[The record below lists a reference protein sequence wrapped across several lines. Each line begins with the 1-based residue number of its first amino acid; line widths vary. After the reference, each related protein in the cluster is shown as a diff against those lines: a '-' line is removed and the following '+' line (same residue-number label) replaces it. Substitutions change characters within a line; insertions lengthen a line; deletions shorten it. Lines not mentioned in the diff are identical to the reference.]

1 MHTMI
6 MHQTLIMH
14 DQITFP
20 IAAVFAEAQQCRVST
35 PHVGSPH
42 FPIPDPVTSS
52 PRTKIWGRQT
62 PQYSV
67 LLRYIAIS
75 VDMNSPSE
83 KQDKSRTGFY
93 QCGVCRKHYARPD
106 HLIRHVR
113 SRKSIDPERG
123 INGLVT
129 EELIA
134 IAPVRYL
141 GQTVS
146 DPFADSDL
154 LRRHARGHFSGQ
166 RDSRLSTASAMRGRV
181 SRACK
186 NCALSKLKCDDQKP
200 CRRCVKRNLECH
212 WPQDERTPDAVDSQ
226 EPERSVAESSDSG
239 EQVDDTGIPQ
249 SQEEPAPQDF
259 SVGLMDDFYSA
270 AEEVID
276 QAFLE
281 NNRLPLMSPNE
292 YDYFGGNI
300 SPELGLTEADLEF
313 LASLNNHDLAH
324 ERPNTVAQYHT
335 QRSVPEALGL
345 MDKEAYHNSPL
356 SNWTPRSEDN
366 AYMDQQYL
374 SVPKHLDRSISSGTA
389 EARVFSECLSK
400 ESRDKVFSIFVQVC
414 QRRDFGRMMHYFPSA
429 ELLDSLIQDY
439 FLHQR
444 SEIDS
449 WIHES
454 TIDLNQ
460 ESPEMIIAL
469 AAAGAVLSPVNAI
482 QRLGYALLEIA
493 RLELSSKYE
502 NDNTY
507 TRNLRQQQAY
517 TLTLQIGLWSGDK
530 RRVEI
535 AESFA
540 QPIVTMLRRASH
552 LRSEGYPIISPS
564 VVDDEETLNQKWHHW
579 VESESHKRVVYH
591 LFLHDV
597 QSSFRLS
604 THALLSYGD
613 LELPFPCSRKL
624 WNAKSAAEWG
634 YIYVQEFPHAV
645 EAIPSL
651 AGVLRDP
658 STLGLLPCQVD
669 FPLAAFISVHGMS
682 LMVADCNR
690 TRHSLQRPWT
700 GLLFQSWQR
709 ELEQE
714 LDQFNIAI
722 VEPLHGS
729 VPAVSLI
736 HQAACLSLY
745 LPLGKLERY
754 AGKEGEKRSAD
765 VYELFIQHINPS
777 HLRQAAWHA
786 GQILRIARCIPPG
799 LLTGFCATCLYFAA
813 LALWTYSTVTAP
825 EESSGREVRTES
837 ALQHGTFLLDG
848 EGSPGGALR
857 RFVISGQGIPALSS
871 GSGPAYLDNQAAVMR
886 LFQQVLRSN
895 YPSQAIPQQAQTLY
909 HAFSA
914 LGSIRR
920 VKEHEVPSKKLPPE

>member
-1 MHTMI
+1 MSQHNKDIRPLQRFVT
-6 MHQTLIMH
+6 TH
-14 DQITFP
+14 DDNGQAIFSNRLSEDMPVQDVDQVTFSLAYTTEQFP
-20 IAAVFAEAQQCRVST
+20 SQLSGDADIASYERRL
-35 PHVGSPH
+35 
-42 FPIPDPVTSS
+42 SS
-52 PRTKIWGRQT
+52 PPGL
-62 PQYSV
+62 S
-67 LLRYIAIS
+67 IS
-75 VDMNSPSE
+75 TGTVCRIVDMPPNSISPMH
-83 KQDKSRTGFY
+83 R
-93 QCGVCRKHYARPD
+93 
-106 HLIRHVR
+106 
-113 SRKSIDPERG
+113 
-123 INGLVT
+123 
-129 EELIA
+129 
-134 IAPVRYL
+134 
-141 GQTVS
+141 TVS
-146 DPFADSDL
+146 LDYGVVLEGEVELLLDSGEKRLLKRGDVAVQRATNHAWRNVSPNQGWSRIDL

-166 RDSRLSTASAMRGRV
+166 RDSRLSTTSAMRGRV

-212 WPQDERTPDAVDSQ
+212 WPQDERTPDAVDPQ

-249 SQEEPAPQDF
+249 SQEEPAPQEF

-292 YDYFGGNI
+292 YDYFGGNV

-324 ERPNTVAQYHT
+324 ERPNTAAQYHT

-400 ESRDKVFSIFVQVC
+400 ESRDKAFSIFVQ
-414 QRRDFGRMMHYFPSA
+414 
-429 ELLDSLIQDY
+429 
-439 FLHQR
+439 
-444 SEIDS
+444 
-449 WIHES
+449 
-454 TIDLNQ
+454 
-460 ESPEMIIAL
+460 
-469 AAAGAVLSPVNAI
+469 
-482 QRLGYALLEIA
+482 
-493 RLELSSKYE
+493 YE

-825 EESSGREVRTES
+825 EASSGRELRTES

-920 VKEHEVPSKKLPPE
+920 VKECEVPSKKLPPE

>member
-1 MHTMI
+1 
-6 MHQTLIMH
+6 
-14 DQITFP
+14 
-20 IAAVFAEAQQCRVST
+20 
-35 PHVGSPH
+35 
-42 FPIPDPVTSS
+42 
-52 PRTKIWGRQT
+52 
-62 PQYSV
+62 
-67 LLRYIAIS
+67 
-75 VDMNSPSE
+75 MNSPSE

-113 SRKSIDPERG
+113 SH
-123 INGLVT
+123 T
-129 EELIA
+129 
-134 IAPVRYL
+134 
-141 GQTVS
+141 S
-146 DPFADSDL
+146 DKPFVCDKCGKGFGRIDL

-226 EPERSVAESSDSG
+226 ETTANAAMVEPERSVAESSDSG

-259 SVGLMDDFYSA
+259 S
-270 AEEVID
+270 
-276 QAFLE
+276 
-281 NNRLPLMSPNE
+281 SPNE

-658 STLGLLPCQVD
+658 STLGLLPCEVD

>member
-1 MHTMI
+1 MSEHNKDIRPLQRFVTTHNDNGQAIFSNRLSEDMPV
-6 MHQTLIMH
+6 QNV
-14 DQITFP
+14 DQVTFSLAYTSEQFP
-20 IAAVFAEAQQCRVST
+20 SQLSDDADIASYERRLASPPGLSISTGTVCR
-35 PHVGSPH
+35 
-42 FPIPDPVTSS
+42 I
-52 PRTKIWGRQT
+52 
-62 PQYSV
+62 
-67 LLRYIAIS
+67 
-75 VDMNSPSE
+75 VDMPPNTISPMH
-83 KQDKSRTGFY
+83 R
-93 QCGVCRKHYARPD
+93 
-106 HLIRHVR
+106 
-113 SRKSIDPERG
+113 
-123 INGLVT
+123 
-129 EELIA
+129 
-134 IAPVRYL
+134 
-141 GQTVS
+141 TVS
-146 DPFADSDL
+146 LDYGVVLEGEVELLLDSGEKRLLKRGDVAVQRATNHAWRNVTPNQGWSRIDL

-166 RDSRLSTASAMRGRV
+166 RDTRLSTASAVRGRV

-200 CRRCVKRNLECH
+200 CRRCVKRNLECD
-212 WPQDERTPDAVDSQ
+212 WPQDERTPDAVDTQ
-226 EPERSVAESSDSG
+226 DRSMAESSDSG
-239 EQVDDTGIPQ
+239 EQVDDAGIPH
-249 SQEEPAPQDF
+249 SQQEPAPQDF

-324 ERPNTVAQYHT
+324 ERPNTTAQYST

-374 SVPKHLDRSISSGTA
+374 SVPKHLDRSISAGNA

-400 ESRDKVFSIFVQVC
+400 EGRDKAFSIFVQ
-414 QRRDFGRMMHYFPSA
+414 
-429 ELLDSLIQDY
+429 
-439 FLHQR
+439 
-444 SEIDS
+444 
-449 WIHES
+449 
-454 TIDLNQ
+454 
-460 ESPEMIIAL
+460 
-469 AAAGAVLSPVNAI
+469 
-482 QRLGYALLEIA
+482 
-493 RLELSSKYE
+493 YE
-502 NDNTY
+502 NDNSN
-507 TRNLRQQQAY
+507 TRNLRQGQAY
-517 TLTLQIGLWSGDK
+517 ALTLQIGMWSGDK

-552 LRSEGYPIISPS
+552 FRSEGYPIITPT

-579 VESESHKRVVYH
+579 VESESYKRVVYH
-591 LFLHDV
+591 LFIHDV

-624 WNAKSAAEWG
+624 WNARSASEWG
-634 YIYVQEFPHAV
+634 YVYLQEFPHAP
-645 EAIPSL
+645 EAFPSL

-658 STLGLLPCQVD
+658 STLGLLPRQID

-690 TRHSLQRPWT
+690 TRHSLHRPWT

-722 VEPLHGS
+722 VEPLHES

-745 LPLGKLERY
+745 LPLGTLERY

-765 VYELFIQHINPS
+765 VYELFIKHINPS

-786 GQILRIARCIPPG
+786 GQILRIAKCIPPG

-825 EESSGREVRTES
+825 EGSSGRELRTDL
-837 ALQHGTFLLDG
+837 ALQHGTFFLDG
-848 EGSPGGALR
+848 EGSPGGAVR

-871 GSGPAYLDNQAAVMR
+871 GSGPAYLENQAAVMR
-886 LFQQVLRSN
+886 LFQQVLRSK

-920 VKEHEVPSKKLPPE
+920 AKEHEIPSKKLPPD

>member
-1 MHTMI
+1 M
-6 MHQTLIMH
+6 
-14 DQITFP
+14 
-20 IAAVFAEAQQCRVST
+20 V
-35 PHVGSPH
+35 
-42 FPIPDPVTSS
+42 
-52 PRTKIWGRQT
+52 
-62 PQYSV
+62 
-67 LLRYIAIS
+67 
-75 VDMNSPSE
+75 
-83 KQDKSRTGFY
+83 
-93 QCGVCRKHYARPD
+93 
-106 HLIRHVR
+106 
-113 SRKSIDPERG
+113 
-123 INGLVT
+123 
-129 EELIA
+129 
-134 IAPVRYL
+134 
-141 GQTVS
+141 
-146 DPFADSDL
+146 
-154 LRRHARGHFSGQ
+154 
-166 RDSRLSTASAMRGRV
+166 
-181 SRACK
+181 
-186 NCALSKLKCDDQKP
+186 
-200 CRRCVKRNLECH
+200 
-212 WPQDERTPDAVDSQ
+212 

-281 NNRLPLMSPNE
+281 NNRLPLMVKI
-292 YDYFGGNI
+292 DQ
-300 SPELGLTEADLEF
+300 LGLTEADLEF

-493 RLELSSKYE
+493 RLELSSK
-502 NDNTY
+502 
-507 TRNLRQQQAY
+507 
-517 TLTLQIGLWSGDK
+517 
-530 RRVEI
+530 
-535 AESFA
+535 
-540 QPIVTMLRRASH
+540 
-552 LRSEGYPIISPS
+552 
-564 VVDDEETLNQKWHHW
+564 
-579 VESESHKRVVYH
+579 
-591 LFLHDV
+591 
-597 QSSFRLS
+597 
-604 THALLSYGD
+604 
-613 LELPFPCSRKL
+613 LPFPCSRKL

-825 EESSGREVRTES
+825 EESSGRELRTES
-837 ALQHGTFLLDG
+837 ALQHGTFFLDG
-848 EGSPGGALR
+848 EGSPSGALR

-871 GSGPAYLDNQAAVMR
+871 GSSPAYLDNQAAVMR

-920 VKEHEVPSKKLPPE
+920 VKECEVPSKKLPPE

>member
-1 MHTMI
+1 MSQHKKDIRPLQRFVT
-6 MHQTLIMH
+6 TH
-14 DQITFP
+14 DDNGQ
-20 IAAVFAEAQQCRVST
+20 AVFSDRLSEDMPVQDVDQVTFSLAYTSDQFPSQLSGDADIANYERRLTSPPGLSISTGTVCR
-35 PHVGSPH
+35 
-42 FPIPDPVTSS
+42 I
-52 PRTKIWGRQT
+52 
-62 PQYSV
+62 
-67 LLRYIAIS
+67 
-75 VDMNSPSE
+75 VDMPPNTISPMH
-83 KQDKSRTGFY
+83 R
-93 QCGVCRKHYARPD
+93 
-106 HLIRHVR
+106 
-113 SRKSIDPERG
+113 
-123 INGLVT
+123 
-129 EELIA
+129 
-134 IAPVRYL
+134 
-141 GQTVS
+141 TVS
-146 DPFADSDL
+146 LDYGVVLEGEVELLLDSGEKRLLKRGDVAVQRATNHAWRNATPNQGWSRMFDL
-154 LRRHARGHFSGQ
+154 LRRHARGHSTGQ
-166 RDSRLSTASAMRGRV
+166 RDSRLSAASAMRGRV

-212 WPQDERTPDAVDSQ
+212 WPQDERTPDAVDPQ
-226 EPERSVAESSDSG
+226 EPERSVAESPDSG
-239 EQVDDTGIPQ
+239 EQMDDTGIPH
-249 SQEEPAPQDF
+249 SQDEPPPQDF
-259 SVGLMDDFYSA
+259 SAGLMDDFYSA

-276 QAFLE
+276 QAFFE
-281 NNRLPLMSPNE
+281 QNKLPLMSPNE
-292 YDYFGGNI
+292 YGFFGGNI

-324 ERPNTVAQYHT
+324 ERPNSTTQYST
-335 QRSVPEALGL
+335 RRSVPEALGL

-374 SVPKHLDRSISSGTA
+374 SVPKHLDRSISSGAA
-389 EARVFSECLSK
+389 EVRVFSECLSK
-400 ESRDKVFSIFVQVC
+400 ESRDKAFSIF
-414 QRRDFGRMMHYFPSA
+414 
-429 ELLDSLIQDY
+429 
-439 FLHQR
+439 
-444 SEIDS
+444 
-449 WIHES
+449 
-454 TIDLNQ
+454 
-460 ESPEMIIAL
+460 
-469 AAAGAVLSPVNAI
+469 
-482 QRLGYALLEIA
+482 
-493 RLELSSKYE
+493 YE
-502 NDNTY
+502 NDNTN

-517 TLTLQIGLWSGDK
+517 TLILQIGLWSGDK

-552 LRSEGYPIISPS
+552 LRSEGYPIITPS

-579 VESESHKRVVYH
+579 VESESYKRVVYH
-591 LFLHDV
+591 LFIHDV

-613 LELPFPCSRKL
+613 LELPFPCSRRL
-624 WNAKSAAEWG
+624 WNAKTASEWG
-634 YIYVQEFPHAV
+634 YVYLQEFPQIPDAF
-645 EAIPSL
+645 PSL

-658 STLGLLPCQVD
+658 STLGLLPRQID

-690 TRHSLQRPWT
+690 TRHSLHRPWT

-722 VEPLHGS
+722 VEPLHES

-736 HQAACLSLY
+736 HQAVCLSLY
-745 LPLGKLERY
+745 LPLGTLERY
-754 AGKEGEKRSAD
+754 AGKEGEKRSVD
-765 VYELFIQHINPS
+765 VYEAFIQHVNPN

-786 GQILRIARCIPPG
+786 GQILRIARCIAPG

-825 EESSGREVRTES
+825 DESSGRELRTDM
-837 ALQHGTFLLDG
+837 AVQRGAFFLDG
-848 EGSPGGALR
+848 ESSSSGALR

-871 GSGPAYLDNQAAVMR
+871 GSEPAYLDNQAAVMR
-886 LFQQVLRSN
+886 LFQQVLRSK

-920 VKEHEVPSKKLPPE
+920 VKEHEIPTKKLPPD

>member
-1 MHTMI
+1 M
-6 MHQTLIMH
+6 
-14 DQITFP
+14 
-20 IAAVFAEAQQCRVST
+20 ST
-35 PHVGSPH
+35 N
-42 FPIPDPVTSS
+42 
-52 PRTKIWGRQT
+52 
-62 PQYSV
+62 
-67 LLRYIAIS
+67 
-75 VDMNSPSE
+75 MNSPSE
-83 KQDKSRTGFY
+83 RQDKSRTGFY

-113 SRKSIDPERG
+113 SH
-123 INGLVT
+123 T
-129 EELIA
+129 
-134 IAPVRYL
+134 
-141 GQTVS
+141 S
-146 DPFADSDL
+146 DKPFVCDKCGKGFGRIDL
-154 LRRHARGHFSGQ
+154 LRRHARGHSTGQ
-166 RDSRLSTASAMRGRV
+166 RDSRLSAASAMRGRV

-212 WPQDERTPDAVDSQ
+212 WPQDERTPDAVDPQGKQVLFIPGQGQSTK
-226 EPERSVAESSDSG
+226 PERSVAESPDSG
-239 EQVDDTGIPQ
+239 EQMDDTGIPH
-249 SQEEPAPQDF
+249 SQDEPPPQDF
-259 SVGLMDDFYSA
+259 SAGLMDDFYSA

-276 QAFLE
+276 QAFFE
-281 NNRLPLMSPNE
+281 QNRLPLMSPNE
-292 YDYFGGNI
+292 YGFFGGNI

-324 ERPNTVAQYHT
+324 ERPNSTTQYST
-335 QRSVPEALGL
+335 RRSVPEALGL

-374 SVPKHLDRSISSGTA
+374 SVPKHLDRSISSGAA
-389 EARVFSECLSK
+389 EVRVFSECLSK
-400 ESRDKVFSIFVQVC
+400 ESRDKAFSIFVQIC

-449 WIHES
+449 WIHEA

-502 NDNTY
+502 NDNTN

-517 TLTLQIGLWSGDK
+517 TLILQIGLWSGDK

-552 LRSEGYPIISPS
+552 LRSEGYPILTPS
-564 VVDDEETLNQKWHHW
+564 VVDDEEMLNQKWHHW
-579 VESESHKRVVYH
+579 VESESYKRVVYH
-591 LFLHDV
+591 LFIHDV

-613 LELPFPCSRKL
+613 LELPFPCSRRL
-624 WNAKSAAEWG
+624 WNAKTASEWG
-634 YIYVQEFPHAV
+634 YVYLQEFPQIPDAF
-645 EAIPSL
+645 PSL

-658 STLGLLPCQVD
+658 STLGLLPRQID

-690 TRHSLQRPWT
+690 TRHSLHRPWT

-722 VEPLHGS
+722 VEPLHES

-736 HQAACLSLY
+736 HQAVCLSLY
-745 LPLGKLERY
+745 LPLGTLERY
-754 AGKEGEKRSAD
+754 AGKEGEKRSVD
-765 VYELFIQHINPS
+765 VYEAFIQHVNPN

-786 GQILRIARCIPPG
+786 GQILRIARCIAPG

-825 EESSGREVRTES
+825 DGSSGRELRTDM
-837 ALQHGTFLLDG
+837 AVQRGAFFLDG
-848 EGSPGGALR
+848 ESSSSGALR

-871 GSGPAYLDNQAAVMR
+871 GSEPAYLDNQAAVMR
-886 LFQQVLRSN
+886 LFQQVLRSK

-920 VKEHEVPSKKLPPE
+920 VKEHDIPSKKLPPD

>member
-1 MHTMI
+1 MSQHNKDIRPLQRFVT
-6 MHQTLIMH
+6 TH
-14 DQITFP
+14 DDNGQAIFSNRLSEDMPVQNVDQVTFSLAYTSEQFP
-20 IAAVFAEAQQCRVST
+20 SQLSGDADIASYERRL
-35 PHVGSPH
+35 
-42 FPIPDPVTSS
+42 SS
-52 PRTKIWGRQT
+52 PPGL
-62 PQYSV
+62 S
-67 LLRYIAIS
+67 IS
-75 VDMNSPSE
+75 TGTVCRIVDMPPNTISPMH
-83 KQDKSRTGFY
+83 R
-93 QCGVCRKHYARPD
+93 
-106 HLIRHVR
+106 
-113 SRKSIDPERG
+113 
-123 INGLVT
+123 
-129 EELIA
+129 
-134 IAPVRYL
+134 
-141 GQTVS
+141 TVS
-146 DPFADSDL
+146 LDYGVVLEGEVELLLDSGEKRLLKRGDVAVQRATNHAWRNVTPNEGWSRIDL
-154 LRRHARGHFSGQ
+154 LRRHARGHFAGQ

-212 WPQDERTPDAVDSQ
+212 WPQDERTPEAVDPQ

-249 SQEEPAPQDF
+249 PQQEPAPQEF

-292 YDYFGGNI
+292 YDYFGGNV

-324 ERPNTVAQYHT
+324 ERPNTAAQYHT

-400 ESRDKVFSIFVQVC
+400 ESRDKAFSIFV
-414 QRRDFGRMMHYFPSA
+414 
-429 ELLDSLIQDY
+429 
-439 FLHQR
+439 
-444 SEIDS
+444 
-449 WIHES
+449 
-454 TIDLNQ
+454 
-460 ESPEMIIAL
+460 
-469 AAAGAVLSPVNAI
+469 
-482 QRLGYALLEIA
+482 
-493 RLELSSKYE
+493 KYE

-517 TLTLQIGLWSGDK
+517 ALTLQIGLWSGDK

-564 VVDDEETLNQKWHHW
+564 VVDEEETLSQKWHHW

-722 VEPLHGS
+722 VEPLHGA

-825 EESSGREVRTES
+825 EGPSGRELRTES
-837 ALQHGTFLLDG
+837 ALQHGTFFLDG
-848 EGSPGGALR
+848 EGSPSGALR

-871 GSGPAYLDNQAAVMR
+871 GSSPAYLDNQAAVMR

-920 VKEHEVPSKKLPPE
+920 VKEHEVPTKKLPPE

>member
-1 MHTMI
+1 MSSQHNKDIRPLQRFVT
-6 MHQTLIMH
+6 TH
-14 DQITFP
+14 DDNGQ
-20 IAAVFAEAQQCRVST
+20 AVFSNRLSEDMPVQDVDQVTFSLAYTSDQFPSQLSADTDIASYERHLASPPGLSISTGTVCRIVDM
-35 PHVGSPH
+35 PPN
-42 FPIPDPVTSS
+42 
-52 PRTKIWGRQT
+52 
-62 PQYSV
+62 
-67 LLRYIAIS
+67 AIS
-75 VDMNSPSE
+75 PMH
-83 KQDKSRTGFY
+83 R
-93 QCGVCRKHYARPD
+93 
-106 HLIRHVR
+106 
-113 SRKSIDPERG
+113 
-123 INGLVT
+123 
-129 EELIA
+129 
-134 IAPVRYL
+134 
-141 GQTVS
+141 TVS
-146 DPFADSDL
+146 LDYGVVLEGEVELLLDSGEKRLLKRGDVAVQRATNHAWRNVSPNQGWSRMLDL
-154 LRRHARGHFSGQ
+154 LRRHARGHFAGQ
-166 RDSRLSTASAMRGRV
+166 RDPRLSTASTMRGRV

-186 NCALSKLKCDDQKP
+186 HCALSKLKCDDQKP

-212 WPQDERTPDAVDSQ
+212 WPQDERTPDAVDQ
-226 EPERSVAESSDSG
+226 QDPSVEESPGSG
-239 EQVDDTGIPQ
+239 EQIADTVIPH
-249 SQEEPAPQDF
+249 SQDEPPPQDF
-259 SVGLMDDFYSA
+259 SAGLMDDFYSA

-281 NNRLPLMSPNE
+281 HNRLPLMSPNE
-292 YDYFGGNI
+292 YDIFDGNI

-313 LASLNNHDLAH
+313 LASLNNHDLVH
-324 ERPNTVAQYHT
+324 ERPNAMAQCST
-335 QRSVPEALGL
+335 QRSIPEALGL

-374 SVPKHLDRSISSGTA
+374 SVPKHLDRSMSSGAT
-389 EARVFSECLSK
+389 EARVLSEYLSK
-400 ESRDKVFSIFVQVC
+400 ESRDKAFSIFVQ
-414 QRRDFGRMMHYFPSA
+414 
-429 ELLDSLIQDY
+429 
-439 FLHQR
+439 
-444 SEIDS
+444 
-449 WIHES
+449 
-454 TIDLNQ
+454 
-460 ESPEMIIAL
+460 
-469 AAAGAVLSPVNAI
+469 
-482 QRLGYALLEIA
+482 
-493 RLELSSKYE
+493 YE
-502 NDNTY
+502 NDNSN

-552 LRSEGYPIISPS
+552 LRSEGYRTIIPM
-564 VVDDEETLNQKWHHW
+564 VVDDEETLTQKWHHW

-591 LFLHDV
+591 LFIHDV

-624 WNAKSAAEWG
+624 WNAKTASEWG
-634 YIYVQEFPHAV
+634 YIYLQEFPHAP
-645 EAIPSL
+645 ATFPSL

-658 STLGLLPCQVD
+658 STLGLLPRQID

-690 TRHSLQRPWT
+690 TRHSLHRPWT

-722 VEPLHGS
+722 VEPLHES

-745 LPLGKLERY
+745 LPLGTLERY

-765 VYELFIQHINPS
+765 VYEVFIQHINAN

-786 GQILRIARCIPPG
+786 GQILRIARCITPG
-799 LLTGFCATCLYFAA
+799 RLTGFCATCLYFAA
-813 LALWTYSTVTAP
+813 LALWTYSTVTGLEGPSA
-825 EESSGREVRTES
+825 REHRTEL
-837 ALQHGTFLLDG
+837 AFERNPFFLDG
-848 EGSPGGALR
+848 EGSSSGALR

-886 LFQQVLRSN
+886 LFQQVLRSK
-895 YPSQAIPQQAQTLY
+895 YPSQTIPQQAQTIY

-920 VKEHEVPSKKLPPE
+920 VKENDNQGKTVPID